1 MLVPILVAVLALI
14 FILLAVILI
23 RTARFARPPEQVEP
37 VGLVELDA
45 DAAAAHL
52 AAALRCRT
60 VTTSP
65 DAEPDHKEFNK
76 LRHTLE
82 QLYPRAHATL
92 KREIIS
98 DHSLLYCWQGSNP
111 ELLPI
116 LMTAHLDVVP
126 ADPSTI
132 DQWEHPPF
140 SGGMDGEYIWGRGA
154 LDIKSQVMAL
164 LESVEK
170 LLKAGF
176 KPERTL
182 YLAFG
187 QDEEVGG
194 ARGAARIAATLEER
208 GERLELVLDEGGAIM
223 QGQLP
228 GIDAPVALIGVSEK
242 GYLSLRLR
250 ARAKGGHSMAP
261 PPASAIGRL
270 SRAIKRLE
278 EKPLPAHLDAIKTTF
293 QAVGPVADTG
303 LQIGFA
309 NLWLFKRAVRKR
321 MESSPQSN
329 AAIRTTTAVT
339 MVNGGIKDNILP
351 QTAEA
356 VVNFRLMPQDSVARV
371 IEHVRRVVDDDAIT
385 IEIFENSAWEASP
398 VSPVGGSAYQSL
410 SRCIREVFSEAV
422 PAPYLVMGATDARY
436 YGRVSDQVLRFTPML
451 LDKED
456 FARIHGINERIHKDA
471 FRLMIQFY
479 LHLLRYWIGP
489 LPESVAEQD

>member
-14 FILLAVILI
+14 FILLAIILI
-23 RTARFARPPEQVEP
+23 RTAHFARPLEQLEP

-65 DAEPDHKEFNK
+65 DAESDHKEFNK

-82 QLYPRAHATL
+82 QLYPRVHATL

-98 DHSLLYCWQGSNP
+98 DHSLLYYWQGRNP

-116 LMTAHLDVVP
+116 LMAAHLDVVP
-126 ADPSTI
+126 ADPATLE
-132 DQWEHPPF
+132 QWEHPPF
-140 SGGMDGEYIWGRGA
+140 SGDMDGEYIWGRGA

-194 ARGAARIAATLEER
+194 VRGAARIASALEER
-208 GERLELVLDEGGAIM
+208 GERLELVLDEGVAIM
-223 QGQLP
+223 PGQLP
-228 GIDAPVALIGVSEK
+228 NVDALTALIGISEK

-250 ARAKGGHSMAP
+250 AYGKGGHSMAP
-261 PPASAIGRL
+261 LPTSAIGRL
-270 SRAIKRLE
+270 ARGLKRLE
-278 EKPLPAHLDAIKTTF
+278 ENPLPTHLDALRSTF
-293 QAVGPVADTG
+293 QAVGPAAQTS

-329 AAIRTTTAVT
+329 AAIRTTTALT
-339 MVNGGIKDNILP
+339 MITGGIKDNILP

-356 VVNFRLMPQDSVARV
+356 VVNFRLMPQDSVASV
-371 IEHVRRVVDDDAIT
+371 IEHVRRVIDDEAVE
-385 IEIFENSAWEASP
+385 IEIFEDSAWEASP
-398 VSPVGGSAYQSL
+398 VSPVDGSAYQSL
-410 SRCIREVFSEAV
+410 SRCIREVFPQAV
-422 PAPYLVMGATDARY
+422 PAPYLVLGATDARY
-436 YGRVSDQVLRFTPML
+436 YGRICDQVLRFTPL
-451 LDKED
+451 LVDD
-456 FARIHGINERIHKDA
+456 GYYSRIHGVNERVHKDA
-471 FRLMIQFY
+471 YRLMIQFF

-489 LPESVAEQD
+489 LPESAAEQD